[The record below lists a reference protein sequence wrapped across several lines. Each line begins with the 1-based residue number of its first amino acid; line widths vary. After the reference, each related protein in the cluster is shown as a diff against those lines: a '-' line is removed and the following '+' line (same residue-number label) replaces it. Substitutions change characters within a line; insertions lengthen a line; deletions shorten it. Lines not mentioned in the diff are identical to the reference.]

1 MREVIGAQR
10 ATEEEDN
17 RPDLDRIRDLALNV
31 PLLLTHRQ
39 SDSVMV
45 EGPLR
50 NLKVRGKHLRPEL
63 SRARFLSELLR
74 PRTIRARPIHK
85 TGEETVGDSGKDG
98 SDEHGSRTIG
108 RKLAPC

>member
-1 MREVIGAQR
+1 VGDTALREVIGAQR

-74 PRTIRARPIHK
+74 PRTIRARPLR
-85 TGEETVGDSGKDG
+85 ENRRRDCW
-98 SDEHGSRTIG
+98 R
-108 RKLAPC
+108 